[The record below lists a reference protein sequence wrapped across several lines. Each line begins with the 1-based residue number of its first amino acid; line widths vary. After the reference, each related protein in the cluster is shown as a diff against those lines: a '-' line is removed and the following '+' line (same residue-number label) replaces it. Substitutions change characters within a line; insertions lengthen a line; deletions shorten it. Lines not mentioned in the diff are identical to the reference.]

1 MLTYCSKKEILS
13 YQLRKEK
20 IMNIDL
26 AEHIQN
32 EKALIVKKFDQENP
46 GLIDALREITSW
58 NSFAASLVNQYGSR
72 GTLTEKQTGA
82 AVAMLMKIKQNGKR
96 SLASVDYRKVKEVLD
111 NAFADGINT
120 PKLRFD
126 GIVLSRAGD
135 NGANKG
141 AVYIKVDGEYAG
153 KLHGGYFVPIKST
166 PEGTFERL
174 KVILNDPLEQAVA
187 YGRKF
192 GSCCVCGRTLT
203 NQTSI
208 DAGIGPI
215 CGSRF

>member
-1 MLTYCSKKEILS
+1 
-13 YQLRKEK
+13 
-20 IMNIDL
+20 MNIDL

-32 EKALIVKKFDQENP
+32 EKALTVKKFDQENP

-58 NSFAASLVNQYGSR
+58 NSFAASLVSQYESR

-82 AVAMLMKIKQNGKR
+82 AVAMLMKIKQNGER
-96 SLASVDYRKVKEVLD
+96 SMTSVDYSKVKQVLD
-111 NAFADGINT
+111 NAFADGINN

-135 NGANKG
+135 NGVNKG

-153 KLHGGYFVPIKST
+153 KLHGGYFLPIKMNQLWRQ
-166 PEGTFERL
+166 ETFERL
-174 KVILNDPLEQAVA
+174 KVILNDPLDQAVA

-192 GSCCVCGRTLT
+192 GSCCACGRTLT

>member
-1 MLTYCSKKEILS
+1 
-13 YQLRKEK
+13 
-20 IMNIDL
+20 MNIDL

-32 EKALIVKKFDQENP
+32 EKALTVKKFDQENP

-58 NSFAASLVNQYGSR
+58 NSFAASLVSQYESR

-82 AVAMLMKIKQNGKR
+82 AVAMLMKIKQNGER
-96 SLASVDYRKVKEVLD
+96 SMTSVDYSKVKQVLD
-111 NAFADGINT
+111 NAFADGINN

-153 KLHGGYFVPIKST
+153 KLHGGYFLPIKMNQLWRQ
-166 PEGTFERL
+166 ETFERL
-174 KVILNDPLEQAVA
+174 KVILNDPLDQAVA

-192 GSCCVCGRTLT
+192 GSCCACGRTLT

>member
-1 MLTYCSKKEILS
+1 
-13 YQLRKEK
+13 
-20 IMNIDL
+20 MNIDL
-26 AEHIQN
+26 VEHIQS
-32 EKALIVKKFDQENP
+32 EKALKVKKFDQENP

-58 NSFAASLVNQYGSR
+58 NSFAASLVGQYDSH
-72 GTLTEKQTGA
+72 GTLSERQTGA

-96 SLASVDYRKVKEVLD
+96 TLATVDYRKVKKILD

-135 NGANKG
+135 HGANRG
-141 AVYIKVDGEYAG
+141 AIYIKVNGEYAG
-153 KLHGGYFVPIKST
+153 KLHGGYFAPVKST
-166 PEGTFERL
+166 PEGTLERL
-174 KVILNDPLEQAVA
+174 TVILDHPLEQAVA

-192 GSCCVCGRTLT
+192 GSCCACGRTLT
-203 NQTSI
+203 NHASI
-208 DAGIGPI
+208 EAGIGPI